1 MMSLTRLSIFI
12 GVMFWG
18 VVFPFG
24 IEISGAE
31 TSEDTMAVAVSES
44 DKQPTLSTNSDS
56 AISRVTIKRKE
67 KYYIGDKVDPF
78 IPLLPDSS
86 IRHAPEKK
94 KIVSPKRFAT
104 PLERMELGQIKLVA
118 IVTSQRGRLAMVEE
132 ANGKG
137 YEVRVGTYIGKN
149 GGQISAIS
157 PDRILVKEYVK
168 DYKGN
173 AIERIQEIKLRKRD
187 GGE

>member
-1 MMSLTRLSIFI
+1 MMYPTRLSIFV
-12 GVMFWG
+12 GAMFL
-18 VVFPFG
+18 VLSFG
-24 IEISGAE
+24 LEINGAE
-31 TSEDTMAVAVSES
+31 NDDGTMAVAVSES
-44 DKQPTLSTNSDS
+44 DKQPILSLESDEE
-56 AISRVTIKRKE
+56 ISRVTIKRKK
-67 KYYIGDKVDPF
+67 KYYIGDKIDPF

-86 IRHAPEKK
+86 IRHSPEKK
-94 KIVSPKRFAT
+94 EVVSSKRLLT
-104 PLERMELGQIKLVA
+104 PLEKMELGQIKLVA

-149 GGQISAIS
+149 GGKISDIS
-157 PDRILVKEYVK
+157 PDRIFVKEYVK